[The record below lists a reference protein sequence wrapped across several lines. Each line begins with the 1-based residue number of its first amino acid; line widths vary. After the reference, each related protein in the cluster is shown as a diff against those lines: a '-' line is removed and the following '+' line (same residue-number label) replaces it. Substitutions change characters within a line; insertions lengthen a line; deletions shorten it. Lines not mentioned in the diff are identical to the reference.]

1 MGFKSDGIRWKWDD
15 KSTTPCS
22 NWQTATTSIDE
33 EELKI
38 NANKWKG
45 EFIASSPISDAPMQ
59 YGWVCPKCGRVNSP
73 YTSTCW
79 CWALGPNGIPIIKC

>member
-15 KSTTPCS
+15 KSTTGGPVS
-22 NWQTATTSIDE
+22 YTTTTTDA

-45 EFIASSPISDAPMQ
+45 EFIANSPTTPTVIT
-59 YGWVCPKCGRVNSP
+59 YGWVCPKCGSVNAP
-73 YTSTCW
+73 WAATCP
-79 CWALGPNGIPIIKC
+79 CSMPIMKITC

>member
-15 KSTTPCS
+15 RSTTGGPVS
-22 NWQTATTSIDE
+22 YTTTTTDS
-33 EELKI
+33 EELKKI
-38 NANKWKG
+38 ADKWKG
-45 EFIASSPISDAPMQ
+45 EFVANSPINDAPMQ

>member
-15 KSTTPCS
+15 STTAVPPTD
-22 NWQTATTSIDE
+22 NTYTAPAPSTNGMDVR
-33 EELKI
+33 
-38 NANKWKG
+38 
-45 EFIASSPISDAPMQ
+45 PMQ

-73 YTSTCW
+73 WTSTCW